1 MALVKYVQNAFNKG
15 ETGPYYSARADKP
28 DYHSAAIKIEN
39 FTCLPQGGLDHRRG
53 SQYVDTIDIAD
64 AKLSNMA
71 VWDYNSEQQYLL
83 VFIDSEIRIYRDNDL
98 KATIVSPY
106 YGEDLRDLRFTQS
119 GDVMV
124 IVHGQYEPRGLERKT
139 SDSDWELGV
148 IDFVAIPYYR
158 YNSAQTMTPSGTS
171 GSITLTLNPTTDY
184 FTSDHIG
191 VNISING
198 GIAKITSVT
207 NGYTVVATTSAN
219 LSSTAASSAWKEEV
233 WSPAKGFPRTATFHQ
248 NRLWF
253 GGVYDAPD
261 VIMASMSG
269 DFFNFTTGSNDGDAF
284 LYTISSDQVQTIRDI
299 KSQGGLNVFTS
310 EGQFIVRPTNESV
323 TATNVS
329 IDQQGQDGI
338 FTVPVTQV
346 GNEIIFVIKNAR
358 EVRSFVYDYS
368 SDSYVTINQTA
379 VANHLFND
387 GTEPRKLAFLKSY
400 RDTQSNMIF
409 VPRNDGEM
417 AVLTIDTSNKVL
429 AWSRFVTD
437 GEYADACVCNVAAGG
452 AAQQA
457 TAYFMVQRDNG
468 VFLEAL
474 TEDGVYLDHYYYGLS
489 GTAKTTWWGMDTLVG
504 RTIRAVADSF
514 VQNPV
519 MVAYKTTAAAVQDG
533 GTSYEEGDILTVVG
547 GTGDAVQLQVDTV
560 SGGVI
565 TAVTIL
571 EPRGN
576 YSVKPSNPV
585 SVAGG
590 SGSGATFNLTLSGG
604 FTLPG
609 AVSEIYAGLE
619 YTAELET
626 MEYNIAINGNS
637 MTGERIARQ
646 KVQVSLLDTLSLT
659 IEKFPVSFRSM
670 GPTLLDQPLVPYTGK
685 KEKRLLGFST
695 SPSLHLYVREPL
707 PCTILAISTEL
718 SFPQ

>member
-53 SQYVDTIDIAD
+53 SQFIDQIDIAD

-71 VWDYNSEQQYLL
+71 VWDFNSEQQYLL
-83 VFIDSEIRIYRDNDL
+83 VFIESEIRIYRDNEL

-106 YGEDLRDLRFTQS
+106 FGEDLRDLRFTQS

-124 IVHGQYEPRGLERKT
+124 IVHGQYEPRGLERKG
-139 SDSDWELGV
+139 SDTNWELGV

-171 GSITLTLNPTTDY
+171 GSITLTLNPTDAY
-184 FTSDHIG
+184 FTSDHVG

-207 NGYTVVATTSAN
+207 NGYTVTATTSTN

-261 VIMASMSG
+261 VIMASVAG
-269 DFFNFTTGSNDGDAF
+269 DFFNFTTGSNNNDAF
-284 LYTISSDQVQTIRDI
+284 LYTISSDQVQSIRDI

-323 TATNVS
+323 NATNIS

-338 FTVPVTQV
+338 YTVPVTQV

-358 EVRSFVYDYS
+358 EIRSFLYEYS

-379 VANHLFND
+379 VANHLFNN

-409 VPRNDGEM
+409 VPRNDGQM
-417 AVLTIDTSNKVL
+417 AVLTIDTTNKVL
-429 AWSRFVTD
+429 AWSRFVTS
-437 GEYADACVCNVAAGG
+437 GGYADACICNVNGG
-452 AAQQA
+452 GSAQVA
-457 TAYFMVQRDNG
+457 TAYFMVQRETG

-474 TEDGVYLDHYYYGLS
+474 TEEGVYLDHFYYGNAV
-489 GTAKTTWWGMDTLVG
+489 TPKTTWWGMDTLVG
-504 RTIRAVADSF
+504 QSIRAVADSF

-519 MVAYKTTAAAVQDG
+519 VVAYKTTAAVAQSG
-533 GTSYEEGDILTVVG
+533 GTGYEVGDILTVEG
-547 GTGDAVQLQVDTV
+547 GAGEVVQLQVGAV
-560 SGGVI
+560 SSGAI
-565 TAVTIL
+565 TGVTIL

-576 YSVKPSNPV
+576 YSVKPVNPV
-585 SVAGG
+585 TVTGG
-590 SGSGATFNLTLSGG
+590 SGSGATFNLTLAGG
-604 FTLPG
+604 FTLPSP
-609 AVSEIYAGLE
+609 VSEVYAGLE

-626 MEYNIAINGNS
+626 MEYNIAVNGGS
-637 MTGERIARQ
+637 QSGERIARQ
-646 KVQVSLLDTLSLT
+646 RVQVTLLDTLSLT
-659 IEKFPVSFRSM
+659 IEKFPVSFRTM
-670 GPTLLDQPLVPYTGK
+670 GPTLLDQPLVPYSGK
-685 KEKRLLGFST
+685 KEKRLLGFSS

-707 PCTILAISTEL
+707 PCTILAIATEL